1 VAEEKSLTYHF
12 PKAERLHS
20 KKLIKELF
28 ENGSSFYL
36 YPFKIV
42 WLPKPENLAHQ
53 VLFSV
58 SKRNFKKAV
67 DRNLLKRR
75 MKEAYRLNKHV
86 EEFSSIR
93 PAVLIAYIY
102 TGKEKM
108 DLQIVESKLKKS
120 LKRLIKEILS
130 TS

>member
-1 VAEEKSLTYHF
+1 
-12 PKAERLHS
+12 
-20 KKLIKELF
+20 
-28 ENGSSFYL
+28 
-36 YPFKIV
+36 
-42 WLPKPENLAHQ
+42 
-53 VLFSV
+53 
-58 SKRNFKKAV
+58 
-67 DRNLLKRR
+67 